1 MQFTFYFIC
10 CVVRATK
17 FLDLPFI
24 VNKKFIIKN
33 FASYNVIK
41 ESVFSSFS
49 LGKAWMSSLLLN
61 TILDF
66 LLLKYRIFMTTDQ
79 EFCHVY
85 FTFYIFVLLSP
96 TTLILLYK
104 FTS

>member
-1 MQFTFYFIC
+1 MDKLKYRETIYVYLFSCLGKSRTERVHLFHEPSSRMQFTFYFIC

-49 LGKAWMSSLLLN
+49 LGKA
-61 TILDF
+61 
-66 LLLKYRIFMTTDQ
+66 
-79 EFCHVY
+79 
-85 FTFYIFVLLSP
+85 
-96 TTLILLYK
+96 
-104 FTS
+104 